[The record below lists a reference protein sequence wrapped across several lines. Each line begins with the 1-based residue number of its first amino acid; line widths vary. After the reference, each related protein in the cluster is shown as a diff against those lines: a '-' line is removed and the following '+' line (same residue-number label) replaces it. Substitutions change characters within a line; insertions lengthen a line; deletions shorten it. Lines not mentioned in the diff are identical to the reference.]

1 MANHKAGYAIV
12 TLKEILEEGILLPD
26 TSSKKAEI
34 ITLTE
39 ALHLNESEIIIY
51 SDSKYAFLVMHAM
64 GNLEGGGLLISK
76 SKKIKYVQE
85 ILRLLDVIQK
95 PKEATIMHC
104 PGDQKSV

>member
-1 MANHKAGYAIV
+1 
-12 TLKEILEEGILLPD
+12 
-26 TSSKKAEI
+26 
-34 ITLTE
+34 
-39 ALHLNESEIIIY
+39 
-51 SDSKYAFLVMHAM
+51 MHAM